1 MSSLATKQSIHGPK
15 NNIGQAGIGA
25 NPPNAGI
32 GNSPDR
38 LALEQQNGLN
48 AIAAKQAMSELDTN
62 GPSLAGT
69 NIYSET
75 KKYHP

>member
-1 MSSLATKQSIHGPK
+1 MSALAAKQSQLGPK
-15 NNIGQAGIGA
+15 NNIGQPGIGA

-38 LALEQQNGLN
+38 LALEQENGLN
-48 AIAAKQAMSELDTN
+48 AIASKQAMSELDTN

-69 NIYSET
+69 NKYSET
-75 KKYHP
+75 QKYAP